1 VLSGGAV
8 GERISDQGTPS
19 ARKRFLPKERYCR
32 YPPAEIETRTDSGT
46 EGPFMTKK
54 VADQIA
60 ETLAAVGVERI
71 YGVVGD
77 SLNGITD
84 SLRRQAKI
92 SWMHMRNEEA
102 GAFAAGAEAHLTGRL
117 AVCAGSCG
125 PGNLHLINGL
135 FDCHRN
141 RVPVLAIA
149 AHIPSPEIGSGYF
162 QETQPE
168 ILFRE
173 CSHYCQL
180 ISSPAQMPRVLEEAV
195 RAAVGQRGVAVIVIS
210 GDTALKEA
218 AEAPAPRVGGLLPGP
233 SIVLPARSELRRLA
247 ALLNASRRVTLL
259 CGSGCAGAHEALLAL
274 GAKLKSPMVHALRG
288 KEHVEWGNPYDVGM
302 TGLIGFSSGYYAM
315 KECDSLLML
324 GTDFPYRQFYPE
336 SGVHIAQIDIRPQNL
351 GRRAPIELGLVG
363 DVAATI
369 EALLPLL
376 DQKADSAHL
385 DDARHNYREARKGL
399 DELAQGRDGKRLIHP
414 QQIAHVLSELAADDA
429 VFTCDVGLPTVW
441 AARYLAMNGKRRL
454 IGSFWHGS
462 MANAMPQAIGAQ
474 CAYPGRQVIS
484 LSGDG
489 GFTMLMG
496 DFLSLAQLDLPVKI
510 VVFNNGALGF
520 IELEQ
525 KATGFLD
532 TGTDFKNPNF
542 AAMADAVG
550 VRGLRLERPED
561 IETGLAAALAH
572 KGPVLV
578 DAVVNRMELAM
589 PPTVNAEMAKGFS
602 MYMLKAVLD
611 GRATDLIELARSNVL
626 R

>member
-1 VLSGGAV
+1 MK
-8 GERISDQGTPS
+8 T
-19 ARKRFLPKERYCR
+19 
-32 YPPAEIETRTDSGT
+32 
-46 EGPFMTKK
+46 
-54 VADQIA
+54 VADQFA
-60 ETLAAVGVERI
+60 ETLADIGVERI

-84 SLRRQAKI
+84 ALRRQGRVDCV
-92 SWMHMRNEEA
+92 HVRHEEVA
-102 GAFAAGAEAHLTGRL
+102 AFAAGAEAHLTGSL

-162 QETQPE
+162 QETHPE

-173 CSHYCQL
+173 CSHHCEL
-180 ISSPAQMPRVLEEAV
+180 VSSPAQMPRALEAAI
-195 RAAVGQRGVAVIVIS
+195 RAAVGKRGVAVIVIS
-210 GDTALKEA
+210 GDTSLQQAVD
-218 AEAPAPRVGGLLPGP
+218 APAPRVGGLLPGP
-233 SIVLPARSELRRLA
+233 SLVRPADSELDRLA
-247 ALLNASRRVTLL
+247 ALLNAASRVTLL
-259 CGSGCAGAHEALLAL
+259 CGSGCAGAHGALLAL

-288 KEHVEWGNPYDVGM
+288 KEHVEWDNPYDVGM
-302 TGLIGFSSGYYAM
+302 TGLIGFGSGYYAM
-315 KECDSLLML
+315 RDCDALLML

-336 SGVHIAQIDIRPQNL
+336 GRVRMAQVDIRPENL

-369 EALLPLL
+369 QALLPRL
-376 DQKADSAHL
+376 DEKTDIAHL
-385 DDARHNYREARKGL
+385 DDARSNYREARKDL
-399 DELAQGRDGKRLIHP
+399 DDLAHASSGGQLIHP
-414 QQIAHVLSELAADDA
+414 QQVALALSELADDDA
-429 VFTCDVGLPTVW
+429 IFTCDVGLPTVW

-474 CAYPGRQVIS
+474 AAYPDRQVIS
-484 LSGDG
+484 MSGDG

-496 DFLSLAQLDLPVKI
+496 DFLTLAQVGLPVKV

-525 KATGFLD
+525 KSTGFLD
-532 TGTDFKNPNF
+532 TGTELKNPNF
-542 AAMADAVG
+542 AAMAQAAG
-550 VRGLRLERPED
+550 VRGIRLERPGEVEAG
-561 IETGLAAALAH
+561 ITAALAH
-572 KGPVLV
+572 DGPVLV

-589 PPTVNAEMAKGFS
+589 PPKVTAQMAKGFS
-602 MYMLKAVLD
+602 LYMLKAVLD
-611 GRATDLIELARSNVL
+611 GRATDLVELGRSNLL

>member
-1 VLSGGAV
+1 MK
-8 GERISDQGTPS
+8 T
-19 ARKRFLPKERYCR
+19 
-32 YPPAEIETRTDSGT
+32 
-46 EGPFMTKK
+46 
-54 VADQIA
+54 VADQFA
-60 ETLAAVGVERI
+60 ETLEAAGVKRI
-71 YGVVGD
+71 YGLVGD
-77 SLNGITD
+77 SLNGLTD
-84 SLRRQAKI
+84 AFRRQRKI
-92 SWMHMRNEEA
+92 EWVHVRHEETA
-102 GAFAAGAEAHLTGRL
+102 AFAAGADAHLTGSL

-135 FDCHRN
+135 YDCHRN

-162 QETQPE
+162 QETHPE

-173 CSHYCQL
+173 CSHHCEL
-180 ISSPAQMPRVLEEAV
+180 VSSPEQMPRALEIAM

-218 AEAPAPRVGGLLPGP
+218 VEAPAPRIDSLFPGP
-233 SIVLPARSELRRLA
+233 SLVRPGDGELERLA
-247 ALLNASRRVTLL
+247 NLLNASSRVTLL

-288 KEHVEWGNPYDVGM
+288 KEHVEWDNPYDVGM

-315 KECDSLLML
+315 RDCDALLML

-336 SGVHIAQIDIRPQNL
+336 GRVRIAQLDIRPQNL

-369 EALLPLL
+369 EALLPRLEE
-376 DQKADSAHL
+376 KTNTAHL
-385 DDARHNYREARKGL
+385 DIARRNYREARKGL
-399 DELAQGRDGKRLIHP
+399 DDLAQGRPGGRLIHP
-414 QQIAHVLSELAADDA
+414 QQVARVVSELAADDA
-429 VFTCDVGLPTVW
+429 IFTCDVGLPTVW

-454 IGSFWHGS
+454 LGSFWHGS

-474 CAYPGRQVIS
+474 AAFPGRQVIS

-496 DFLSLAQLDLPVKI
+496 DFLTLAQLGLPVKT
-510 VVFNNGALGF
+510 VVFNNGSLGF

-532 TGTDFKNPNF
+532 TGTELKNPNF
-542 AAMADAVG
+542 AAMAEAVG
-550 VRGLRLERPED
+550 VRGIRLERPEEV
-561 IETGLAAALAH
+561 ETGVAEALSH
-572 KGPVLV
+572 DGPVLV

-589 PPTVNAEMAKGFS
+589 PPKVMLEMAKGFS
-602 MYMLKAVLD
+602 LYMLKAVMD
-611 GRATDLIELARSNVL
+611 GRATDIIDLASSNVL